1 MFSDYHS
8 CCLPA
13 FVAAQDE
20 PAAEEPVTPA
30 PKASKQPP
38 KSLEQQRQEEER
50 AEAFASNA
58 AVQAVRL
65 SNPQTPAELFRAI
78 TLMADFGFYPEAKDY
93 VTRFLA
99 AKPTPATCAAIIHE
113 QGTAALLRLDRV
125 ARLDAPGRQM
135 VEMILDG
142 AAKHARDPARLEKLA
157 GQVAD
162 PSATARQEAI
172 IDLAEAG
179 EHGAAALVAALAD
192 PDRQPQHAA
201 IRDALVAL
209 ETRSLGPL
217 IAALDAADPRV
228 QAQAAQTLGQL
239 VDRAAVLPLL
249 APALAGG
256 AAKQVRDAASAALR
270 QLIDETP
277 SPRAAQ
283 ILLSHEADNHLTRRM
298 RLRENAAGQV
308 SIWTW
313 DAGKRRP
320 VAVTRSHDD
329 AQAQI
334 AARLARD
341 LYRIAPDSRDNRL
354 LYLVANLEHAKLTAG
369 IDAPLPLGKG
379 SIAAEA
385 AAMGQKA
392 IDDVLDHALRH
403 NHIAAAIAAAE
414 IMGANAGATLLHC
427 ADGRPATLV
436 DAARHADR
444 RVRFAASA
452 AIIKINPTSPYA
464 GSSAVAEAIAD
475 LVTAAG
481 RPRAMV
487 ATPRADHAQSLAALL
502 SGLGYDASIATT
514 GRDCVLGVS
523 QSADYELLLVDVAI
537 GEPEI
542 LWAFDALRR
551 DRRTARLPIG
561 LMADRATWD
570 TAQRLARRDALTLVV
585 SQAQDE
591 RTMEGQVR
599 RLVELAGTTAIPP
612 NVRLAQAETA
622 LGWMATTANNPHGLY
637 DWKRHES
644 AIRDALGVSRL
655 TAKAAAV
662 LAQLG
667 THSSQRSL
675 VELAGQNARPLPVR
689 QAAAA
694 AFTRSVPRFG
704 VQLTTDEIAAQ
715 YARYNQ
721 SRDLD
726 AETQRVLATVLDAIE
741 GTAAVK
747 EQPAN

>member
-1 MFSDYHS
+1 M
-8 CCLPA
+8 
-13 FVAAQDE
+13 
-20 PAAEEPVTPA
+20 
-30 PKASKQPP
+30 
-38 KSLEQQRQEEER
+38 
-50 AEAFASNA
+50 
-58 AVQAVRL
+58 
-65 SNPQTPAELFRAI
+65 
-78 TLMADFGFYPEAKDY
+78 
-93 VTRFLA
+93 
-99 AKPTPATCAAIIHE
+99 
-113 QGTAALLRLDRV
+113 
-125 ARLDAPGRQM
+125 
-135 VEMILDG
+135 
-142 AAKHARDPARLEKLA
+142 
-157 GQVAD
+157 
-162 PSATARQEAI
+162 
-172 IDLAEAG
+172 
-179 EHGAAALVAALAD
+179 
-192 PDRQPQHAA
+192 
-201 IRDALVAL
+201 
-209 ETRSLGPL
+209 
-217 IAALDAADPRV
+217 
-228 QAQAAQTLGQL
+228 
-239 VDRAAVLPLL
+239 
-249 APALAGG
+249 AGG
-256 AAKQVRDAASAALR
+256 AANEVRDAASAALR
-270 QLIDETP
+270 QLLEEVP

-283 ILLSHEADNHLTRRM
+283 ILLSREADNHLTRRM

-308 SIWTW
+308 SLWTW
-313 DAGKRRP
+313 DTVKRRP
-320 VAVTRSHDD
+320 VSVARSHND
-329 AQAQI
+329 AQAHI

-341 LYRIAPDSRDNRL
+341 LFRIAPDSHDNRL
-354 LYLVANLEHAKLTAG
+354 LYLVANLENAKLTAG

-392 IDDVLDHALRH
+392 IDDVLAHALRH
-403 NHIAAAIAAAE
+403 NHIAAAIAATE
-414 IMGANAGATLLHC
+414 ILSAHASVTLLHC

-436 DAARHADR
+436 EATRHADR
-444 RVRFAASA
+444 RVRFAAAA

-475 LVTAAG
+475 VVTAAG

-487 ATPRADHAQSLAALL
+487 AAPRADHAQSLAALL
-502 SGLGYDASIATT
+502 TSLGYDATIATT
-514 GRDCVLGVS
+514 GRDCVLRVT
-523 QSADYELLLVDVAI
+523 QSADYELLLLDVAI

-591 RTMEGQVR
+591 RTMESQVG
-599 RLVELAGTTAIPP
+599 RLVELAGTMAIPP
-612 NVRLAQAETA
+612 SVRLAHAEAA
-622 LGWMATTANNPHGLY
+622 LGWMAATAGNPHGLY

-667 THSSQRSL
+667 THTSQRSL
-675 VELAGQNARPLPVR
+675 VELAAQNARPLPVR

-694 AFTRSVPRFG
+694 AFSRSVPRFG
-704 VQLTTDEIAAQ
+704 VQLTTDEIATQ

-741 GTAAVK
+741 GTVAVK
-747 EQPAN
+747 KQPAN